1 MKQLIIK
8 KESIDEN
15 VLRWNSNTNRWQ
27 LTLSY
32 VKALR
37 DPFPYKNDAIIEQ
50 RIKQNSI
57 RVYQYIVA
65 HSHTVNR
72 QVIDFLLNK
81 TENGQRFLI
90 DALTAQMEADMEYGY
105 NDLMVRPVINAQTGQ
120 EGDRNNFRRNAIS
133 LECESII
140 DDSAAYFGFNIC
152 YMSPFPWRLFALAR
166 NYED

>member
-8 KESIDEN
+8 KDSIDEN
-15 VLRWNSNTNRWQ
+15 VLQWNSNTNRWQ
-27 LTLSY
+27 LTLQY
-32 VKALR
+32 VRTLR
-37 DPFPYKNDAIIEQ
+37 DPIPYKNDAITEQ

-90 DALTAQMEADMEYGY
+90 QALTAQMEADMDYGY
-105 NDLMVRPVINAQTGQ
+105 NDLFVRPVINAQTGQ
-120 EGDRNNFRRNAIS
+120 EGDRDNFRKNAIS
-133 LECESII
+133 LECESVI
-140 DDSAAYFGFNIC
+140 DDSASFFGFNIL
-152 YMSPFPWRLFALAR
+152 YMSAFPWQLFALAR
-166 NYED
+166 KYED